1 MAHTFQVCLV
11 TLQLFDTL
19 LQKDEEHILN
29 NLVLRNL
36 ATRGYYDTNYQGDTK
51 ELPRHIQ
58 EEFSNIV
65 NQSVKNGKNKGN
77 FTEGAENRSEKVV
90 HKHVNEGKECAIET
104 CESHTESDNPRTD
117 FDKSDDGECLDKERE
132 TAKDD
137 LVVGNTDRIQED
149 SETSKDSHELTD
161 KSKEPSSEDQEIVSI
176 TSVES
181 SKPENI
187 PTEAICDNNE
197 TVGAENSV
205 ESHVD
210 NQEMCNSLENLKSP
224 DVEASKDG
232 LIEVTDK
239 LAASSADSDSEG
251 QNTLKNEEKKS
262 SNVEHMIQL
271 PKEQPNNGLG
281 TYTTSPRR
289 SRIEVHNIVNW

>member
-1 MAHTFQVCLV
+1 MAYTFQVCLV

-36 ATRGYYDTNYQGDTK
+36 ATRGYYDTNYHGDTK

-77 FTEGAENRSEKVV
+77 FTEGAENPSEKIV
-90 HKHVNEGKECAIET
+90 HKHVDEGKECAIET
-104 CESHTESDNPRTD
+104 CESHTESDNPKA
-117 FDKSDDGECLDKERE
+117 DKSDNSEFLDKDKE

-137 LVVGNTDRIQED
+137 LVVGKTDRIQED
-149 SETSKDSHELTD
+149 SESSKYSHELTD
-161 KSKEPSSEDQEIVSI
+161 KAKEPCSEGQEIVSI

-187 PTEAICDNNE
+187 PTEAKCDNNE
-197 TVGAENSV
+197 TVGAENLV

-210 NQEMCNSLENLKSP
+210 NQEMCNNLENVKSP

-232 LIEVTDK
+232 LIEVTEK
-239 LAASSADSDSEG
+239 LTVSSADSDSEG
-251 QNTLKNEEKKS
+251 QNMLKNEEKKS
-262 SNVEHMIQL
+262 SSVQHVIQI